1 MKRIITMLA
10 IMVMT
15 LTGMSQTY
23 SNTNTRIS
31 ESNITSSD
39 SNIVSVESD
48 GTLKGIGVG
57 VATITIDSNIV
68 SFDAIYTPF
77 TLFSSPINV
86 HRSGICSINEIFD
99 VDIHI
104 TTYTNIE
111 NKFQVSV
118 IETSNETTVTLSYYV
133 IEQEREAVKLVT
145 IN

>member
-31 ESNITSSD
+31 ESNI
-39 SNIVSVESD
+39 
-48 GTLKGIGVG
+48 
-57 VATITIDSNIV
+57 ATITIDSNIV

-104 TTYTNIE
+104 TTYTNLE

-118 IETSNETTVTLSYYV
+118 IETSNKTTVTLSYYV

-145 IN
+145 ID

>member
-31 ESNITSSD
+31 ESNT
-39 SNIVSVESD
+39 
-48 GTLKGIGVG
+48 
-57 VATITIDSNIV
+57 ATITIDSNIV

-77 TLFSSPINV
+77 TLFSSPINI

-104 TTYTNIE
+104 TTYTNLE

-118 IETSNETTVTLSYYV
+118 IETSNRTTVTLSYYV

>member
-10 IMVMT
+10 IMVMA

-31 ESNITSSD
+31 ESNT
-39 SNIVSVESD
+39 
-48 GTLKGIGVG
+48 
-57 VATITIDSNIV
+57 ATITIDSNIV

-77 TLFSSPINV
+77 TLFSSPVKV
-86 HRSGICSINEIFD
+86 HRSGICAINETFD
-99 VDIHI
+99 DDIHI
-104 TTYTNIE
+104 TTYTNLE

-118 IETSNETTVTLSYYV
+118 IETSNGTTVTLSYYV
-133 IEQEREAVKLVT
+133 IEQEREAVKLVR

>member
-31 ESNITSSD
+31 ESNI
-39 SNIVSVESD
+39 
-48 GTLKGIGVG
+48 
-57 VATITIDSNIV
+57 ATITIDSNIV

-104 TTYTNIE
+104 TTYTNLE

-118 IETSNETTVTLSYYV
+118 IETSNKTTVTLSYYV

>member
-31 ESNITSSD
+31 ESNI
-39 SNIVSVESD
+39 
-48 GTLKGIGVG
+48 
-57 VATITIDSNIV
+57 ATITIDSNIV